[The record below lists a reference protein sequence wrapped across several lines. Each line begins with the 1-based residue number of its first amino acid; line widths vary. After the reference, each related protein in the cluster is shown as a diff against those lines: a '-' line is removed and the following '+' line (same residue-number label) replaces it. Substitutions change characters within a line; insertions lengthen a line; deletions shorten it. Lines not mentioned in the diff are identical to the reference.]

1 MHAQRAEGNRAV
13 EQATLS
19 WRRKAGQSHRGL
31 PRTAIT
37 SAVGRKEREG
47 KVREVMIA
55 RLLFAVLWL
64 SLATSASAQPVQLI
78 TDKEARL
85 PAAPQAPSRAIT
97 RGPTVKLLSPESVAN
112 GAFPLKVVF
121 EPRGGS
127 KIDLG
132 SVQVTYLKNPPVDL
146 TSRIKSAIRPDGID
160 LASAT
165 APGGDHPIRISV
177 RDDEGRQGTLVINLS
192 VK

>member
-1 MHAQRAEGNRAV
+1 M
-13 EQATLS
+13 
-19 WRRKAGQSHRGL
+19 
-31 PRTAIT
+31 AIT
-37 SAVGRKEREG
+37 SAVGRKEKEG

-55 RLLFAVLWL
+55 RLLFAVLWM
-64 SLATSASAQPVQLI
+64 SLATSVSAQPVQLI

-112 GAFPLKVVF
+112 VAFPLKVVF

-146 TSRIKSAIRPDGID
+146 TVVSNRRFVPTESMSHRRQRQAVITRSA
-160 LASAT
+160 LASGMTKA
-165 APGGDHPIRISV
+165 
-177 RDDEGRQGTLVINLS
+177 GRVPSSSTCRS
-192 VK
+192 SS